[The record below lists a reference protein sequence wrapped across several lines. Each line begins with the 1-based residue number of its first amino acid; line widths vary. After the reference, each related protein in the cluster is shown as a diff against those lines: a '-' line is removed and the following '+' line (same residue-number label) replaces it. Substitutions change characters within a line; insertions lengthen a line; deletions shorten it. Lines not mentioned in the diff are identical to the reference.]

1 MRNPLRGSAADLLPI
16 LAIEETHFVTLAGR
30 LGRVLALLL
39 EGGWLAPGAL
49 VVVERS
55 SRTPEPEWPAGLE
68 LLDERRHGETVLW
81 SAEHVLPAEPGGPE
95 AGVA

>member
-1 MRNPLRGSAADLLPI
+1 MLAGPPPQPADLVLLDPPYDVPQDR
-16 LAIEETHFVTLAGR
+16 LA
-30 LGRVLALLL
+30 RVLALLL